1 MSLRVTRS
9 SACRRKSSRIANSLD
24 VKGIVSLPRFD
35 RKASDW
41 RNEQS
46 RLTTEIQN
54 PRQSDQ
60 SYLSEGVRL
69 LELAGKA
76 QVLFLKQSAL
86 EKRRLLNFLLSNCT
100 WKAGELHVTFRQPF
114 NMLSDTIRTQ
124 RVQTIDLGFPQAG
137 FEKWL
142 PGEDSN

>member
-1 MSLRVTRS
+1 MYLDRLDG
-9 SACRRKSSRIANSLD
+9 RIDTAF
-24 VKGIVSLPRFD
+24 FD

-54 PRQSDQ
+54 PRQSDP

-76 QVLFLKQSAL
+76 QELFLKQSAL

-100 WKAGELHVTFRQPF
+100 
-114 NMLSDTIRTQ
+114 
-124 RVQTIDLGFPQAG
+124 
-137 FEKWL
+137 
-142 PGEDSN
+142 